1 MNRTPD
7 SARNVPAFDGSD
19 EDIDFGFRTV
29 RRADKSGL
37 VRDVFDSVASRYD
50 LMNDLMSGG
59 VHRLWKTAMI
69 DWMAPQ
75 PHQTLVD
82 LAGGTGDI
90 SLRFLRAGGGKA
102 VITDINEAMLSAGR
116 QRKEFNSLGGR
127 VSWCVGNAE
136 SCPLPR
142 PAPTGSPLPS
152 GCATSPTA
160 RRRSP
165 RRIVLKPGGRFLCL
179 EFSQVNSAVL
189 ARAYDAW
196 SFNVLP
202 RLGQMV
208 AGDADSYR
216 YLVESIRTFP
226 TPEVLADMFAGA
238 GFAQVRVR
246 ACRPASPAS
255 IRDGSSTDACLGLA
269 DDACHVPA
277 AGDRLASRAGR
288 RAWPHRKDHASSRVD
303 APSVRK
309 PRQNGALGQCAA

>member
-1 MNRTPD
+1 MNQRQPSWKTD
-7 SARNVPAFDGSD
+7 IGD

-29 RRADKSGL
+29 RRAEKAGL

-59 VHRLWKTAMI
+59 VHRLWKAAMV

-75 PHQTLVD
+75 PYQHLVD

-90 SLRFLRAGGGKA
+90 SLRFLKAGGGSAA
-102 VITDINEAMLSAGR
+102 VTDINESMLAAGR
-116 QRKEFNSLGGR
+116 KRRDLGKLADR
-127 VSWCVGNAE
+127 INWCVGNAE
-136 SCPLPR
+136 ALPFQ
-142 PAPTGSPLPS
+142 
-152 GCATSPTA
+152 TA
-160 RRRSP
+160 SADLVTIAFGLRNVTHREAAIAEAH
-165 RRIVLKPGGRFLCL
+165 RILRPGGRFLCL
-179 EFSQVNSAVL
+179 EFSQVSSDVL

-202 RLGQMV
+202 RLGQLV

-246 ACRPASPAS
+246 RMSAGIACIHSGWKL
-255 IRDGSSTDACLGLA
+255 D
-269 DDACHVPA
+269 
-277 AGDRLASRAGR
+277 
-288 RAWPHRKDHASSRVD
+288 
-303 APSVRK
+303 
-309 PRQNGALGQCAA
+309 